1 MNLLVT
7 GATGHSGKL
16 FLEDLNNK
24 PEKYNEV
31 HVVTRNESQNEFD
44 HLKNL
49 NIIEHVGDLKSEEF
63 AEKITRNID
72 TILHIAGIQMSRN
85 IFNAAVKNKV
95 DWVIAVHTTGRY
107 SKFKSA
113 SAEYIEIEDEL
124 LTMRDKIK
132 MTILRPTMIFGSA
145 KDRNMYRLV
154 KFIDK
159 YPVFPIFG
167 NGNNL
172 MQPVTG
178 RDLAKAYMSVIDN
191 KNTTVNRNY
200 NLSGKYPIKYKTL
213 VKTIAEK
220 LNKKVTLIKIPIFI
234 SYYSVLLAQKL
245 IPKFPLNE
253 EQILRMKEDKDF
265 THLAAEKDFRYNP
278 ESFDEGIEI
287 EIKEYRGEK

>member
-24 PEKYNEV
+24 PNKYNEV
-31 HVVTRNESQNEFD
+31 HVVTRNKSQDEFAN
-44 HLKNL
+44 LNNL

-63 AEKITRNID
+63 AKKITRNID
-72 TILHIAGIQMSRN
+72 TILHIAGIQISRN
-85 IFNAAVKNKV
+85 IFNAAVENDV

-132 MTILRPTMIFGSA
+132 MTILRPTMIYGSVR
-145 KDRNMYRLV
+145 DRNMYRLI

-167 NGNNL
+167 DGNNL

-178 RDLAKAYMSVIDN
+178 RDLAKAYISVIDN
-191 KNTTVNRNY
+191 KNKTVNKNY
-200 NLSGKYPIKYKTL
+200 NLSGKYPIKYKNL
-213 VKTIAEK
+213 VNTIAEK

-234 SYYSVLLAQKL
+234 SYYSVLLAEKL
-245 IPKFPLNE
+245 IPKFPLND

-265 THLAAEKDFRYNP
+265 THLAAQQDFGYNP

>member
-7 GATGHSGKL
+7 GATGHSGML

-24 PEKYNEV
+24 SEKYNEV

-145 KDRNMYRLV
+145 RDRNMYRLV

>member
-63 AEKITRNID
+63 VEKITRNID

-145 KDRNMYRLV
+145 RDRNMYRLV

>member
-145 KDRNMYRLV
+145 RDRNMYRLV

-278 ESFDEGIEI
+278 ESFDEGIKI

>member
-145 KDRNMYRLV
+145 RDRNMYRLV